1 MIEAT
6 SPASIA
12 PGYTPCEAYQEIP
25 YIQEL
30 LPQTA
35 EEIISFQHDVQ
46 QKVAGLLSQ
55 VKENSH
61 A

>member
-1 MIEAT
+1 MIEAI

-30 LPQTA
+30 LPQTV
-35 EEIISFQHDVQ
+35 EEIISFQHDF
-46 QKVAGLLSQ
+46 
-55 VKENSH
+55 
-61 A
+61 